1 MKYFSSDGK
10 VLIIL
15 LYSFLSEAQKI
26 IIENKNTLPVQVQY
40 LHKNF
45 ELGVRQK
52 KIIDEK
58 TRVKML
64 SVSSAISDKKN
75 TSVSLFLYPGEM
87 LSILLKKDSI
97 VFKGD
102 RDALHNY
109 VFRHLMTDLSMKIFD
124 YQKYDG
130 RNDPAG
136 FIRIS
141 EAALEEVLNRVE
153 HPNHSSEGRNSICF
167 KEIEKRARDHRFFTL
182 FVCINSAALDHTGK
196 ELMLYYYDRYFKK
209 DIAGYTC
216 NSGTDYDILRKY
228 SVNRKLL
235 KLQLPVYEIIE
246 HTDDDGINR
255 YLPAECQEFYFRESY
270 HFLIHRRDIRAERYK
285 KILAE
290 KFHITL

>member
-1 MKYFSSDGK
+1 
-10 VLIIL
+10 
-15 LYSFLSEAQKI
+15 
-26 IIENKNTLPVQVQY
+26 
-40 LHKNF
+40 
-45 ELGVRQK
+45 
-52 KIIDEK
+52 
-58 TRVKML
+58 
-64 SVSSAISDKKN
+64 
-75 TSVSLFLYPGEM
+75 M

-109 VFRHLMTDLSMKIFD
+109 VFRHQMTDLSMKIFD

-130 RNDPAG
+130 KNDPAG
-136 FIRIS
+136 FIRTS

-153 HPNHSSEGRNSICF
+153 HPNHSFEGRNSICF

-246 HTDDDGINR
+246 HTDDDEINR
-255 YLPAECQEFYFRESY
+255 YLPAKCQEFYFRENY
-270 HFLIHRRDIRAERYK
+270 HFLSRRRDIRVERYK

-290 KFHITL
+290 KFHVIL